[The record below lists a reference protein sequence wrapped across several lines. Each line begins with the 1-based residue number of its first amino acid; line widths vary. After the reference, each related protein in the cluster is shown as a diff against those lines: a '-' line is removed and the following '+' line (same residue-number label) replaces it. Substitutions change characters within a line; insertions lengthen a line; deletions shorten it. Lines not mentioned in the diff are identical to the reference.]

1 MNDDPFNHA
10 ATHQSDTRA
19 HFNPFIE
26 THFHSYWQHL
36 NSNWNWQHFKNAMT
50 DTFEKKVHP
59 FKTSSTVEL
68 FTCSHFSP
76 SNEKRVR
83 EKRWKKKKKL
93 LPWRLHERRDVS
105 VCQVF
110 LWMSRNLSSSSLT
123 HSKRLKYWNTQWE
136 IIWVKASTRQGGN
149 VYSVLLCFFFFSRF
163 VEFVLAAGAGGGGRV
178 VAKIANIRYK

>member
-1 MNDDPFNHA
+1 M
-10 ATHQSDTRA
+10 
-19 HFNPFIE
+19 
-26 THFHSYWQHL
+26 
-36 NSNWNWQHFKNAMT
+36 KK
-50 DTFEKKVHP
+50 EKKNFFHDD
-59 FKTSSTVEL
+59 FTSAVTYQ
-68 FTCSHFSP
+68 FAKF
-76 SNEKRVR
+76 
-83 EKRWKKKKKL
+83 
-93 LPWRLHERRDVS
+93 
-105 VCQVF
+105 F